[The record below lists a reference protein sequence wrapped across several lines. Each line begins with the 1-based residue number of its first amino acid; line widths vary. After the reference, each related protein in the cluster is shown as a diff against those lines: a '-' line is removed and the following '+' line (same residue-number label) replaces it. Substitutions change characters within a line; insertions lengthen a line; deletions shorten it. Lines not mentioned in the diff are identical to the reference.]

1 MGNPLIVGPR
11 HHERRAA
18 PPRYRP
24 PGPPITLPAWTR
36 GEALPTDRY
45 LYEAVEHHP
54 LLDENG
60 QPVIGRNGVPVTYDG
75 NPVPPFTIGML
86 ADGYQRLHKALIA
99 EAYEKKRIAEGR
111 PPREKPRKEE
121 PPMDDQRAPPPI
133 GEAKDARDRPD
144 QRRRHQTQAG
154 QLAVAERAAMQRLQS
169 ARWSIDRWQIDHRA
183 VVLRDCDERQQWPDG
198 QTVKQGCVVFW
209 SGEDGVEDTLLPRFL
224 AAGGDTSN
232 MHFIEGVSDGGQ
244 KRPFDPATD
253 MAKLTHTVRA

>member
-1 MGNPLIVGPR
+1 MAALNSRNYSRNQQWATLSSWGRATMNDAPR
-11 HHERRAA
+11 RR
-18 PPRYRP
+18 RYRP

-111 PPREKPRKEE
+111 PPERS
-121 PPMDDQRAPPPI
+121 RA
-133 GEAKDARDRPD
+133 KRS
-144 QRRRHQTQAG
+144 RRWTTNAHR
-154 QLAVAERAAMQRLQS
+154 RQS
-169 ARWSIDRWQIDHRA
+169 ARRKTRRS
-183 VVLRDCDERQQWPDG
+183 
-198 QTVKQGCVVFW
+198 
-209 SGEDGVEDTLLPRFL
+209 S
-224 AAGGDTSN
+224 
-232 MHFIEGVSDGGQ
+232 
-244 KRPFDPATD
+244 
-253 MAKLTHTVRA
+253 